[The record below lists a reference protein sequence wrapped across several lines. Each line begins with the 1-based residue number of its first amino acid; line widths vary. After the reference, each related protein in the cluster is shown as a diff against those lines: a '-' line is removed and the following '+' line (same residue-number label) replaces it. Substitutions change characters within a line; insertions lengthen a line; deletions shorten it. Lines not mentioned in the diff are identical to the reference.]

1 MTVFKTGQ
9 RVAFSRSFL
18 RSTGQIAGDVPFLR
32 GVVESC
38 QPIGQRQLCYI
49 RWQGIETLQGVL
61 SSNLVLV
68 DRMHLEP
75 A

>member
-1 MTVFKTGQ
+1 MKAFKTGQ

-38 QPIGQRQLCYI
+38 QPVGQRQLCYI
-49 RWQGIETLQGVL
+49 RWQGRETLQGVL

-68 DRMHLEP
+68 DHMHLEP

>member
-18 RSTGQIAGDVPFLR
+18 RSTGQITGDAPFLS

-38 QPIGQRQLCYI
+38 QPIGKLQLCYI
-49 RWQGIETLQGVL
+49 RWQGIETPQGVL
-61 SSNLVLV
+61 STNLVLV